1 MSTMSMHLGSGDQT
15 CMTEDHSFLTTFFF
29 IRLGQMDDFFETLLL
44 EIKTVD
50 LQAMA
55 SRAPRRMVLEEF
67 VKDGTSSF
75 TILDKQVGVVEP
87 FQLDQK
93 RVL

>member
-1 MSTMSMHLGSGDQT
+1 MSTIFMHLESGDQT

-55 SRAPRRMVLEEF
+55 SRAPRRMVLEKL

-75 TILDKQVGVVEP
+75 TILDKQVGVIEP